1 MIETGKY
8 NTMRIVRF
16 VDFGAYLTDSSDGP
30 DADEREILMPA
41 KYIDDALVVGDCV
54 DVFVYLDSGGR
65 PVATTEQPLATVGEF
80 AFMKAAQVNSTGAFM
95 DWGVTKQLLVPFSE
109 QKVKMQPGGVY
120 LVYVYFDNVSGRI
133 VGSTRLSKHLGNVY
147 PDYKHGDKVNCLVWQ
162 QTNIGYRVIVDNL
175 HAGMIYENELFR
187 PLETGDKVE
196 GYVRQVRPDGKIDI
210 TLSAPA
216 AEREA
221 GLAERVLAFL
231 RTNSGRRLSDK
242 DSPDVIRSLFSC
254 SKKDFKKAVGH
265 LYRDKKVEIGAD
277 GEIKLV

>member
-80 AFMKAAQVNSTGAFM
+80 AFMKVAQVNSTGAFM